1 MGLTHFLTKAYEA
14 LKFNRVDKDHIAHI
28 QQQRLQRLLVH
39 TATKSEFYHE
49 LYKGIDLARCRLRDL
64 PVVTKSAMRGNFDR
78 FVTDKRLKLLEI
90 RNSMQDKKNDGSLYL
105 GEFIPIYT
113 SGSSGE
119 TALII
124 YNRKALEIVQA
135 SLFARSSLAN
145 TKRPLYHMAKTL
157 SLSLLGKKVRIA
169 SITIP
174 RGSVY
179 PIFNNIPSLHNL
191 FAKVKIL
198 SSVDPLHKIVDQLN
212 EFQPDCLISYTFL
225 IALLAQEQIAGRL
238 NIKFNHPISFVA
250 GASEPLTEHT
260 QKLVSMAWDKKIQNI
275 YGAVECYTMAT
286 SCQKFIRLHLM
297 SHLCIVE
304 NVDHNYN
311 PVPNGQYGE
320 KLLLTNLFN
329 FVQPIIRYE
338 IDDVI
343 GYESQ
348 NCECGITSPAL
359 LPVRGRSTE
368 FIYFRKPQ
376 GGYERFH
383 PYHLMVPLFYMNDLR
398 QYQIVQTA
406 RNELTFYYVPQ
417 RNAVD
422 IEQQLTYTLREALAR
437 EGFEKYV
444 NLNLKLVD
452 FIDRDKRSGK
462 FKWVKS
468 LGTPLDLDT
477 ELDMYTH

>member
-1 MGLTHFLTKAYEA
+1 MGLTHFLTKAYGA
-14 LKFNRVDKDHIAHI
+14 LKFNRVDKVRSAHL
-28 QQQRLQRLLVH
+28 QQQRLQRLLMH
-39 TATKSEFYHE
+39 AATKSEFYHE
-49 LYKGIDLARCRLRDL
+49 LYKGIDLARCQLRDL

-78 FVTDKRLKLLEI
+78 FVTDKRLKLQEI
-90 RNSMQDKKNDGSLYL
+90 RNWMQDKRNDRSLYL

-135 SLFARSSLAN
+135 SLIARSSLSD
-145 TKRPLYHMAKTL
+145 TKRPLYHMIKTL

-169 SITIP
+169 SISIP

-179 PIFNNIPSLHNL
+179 PIFNNTPSLHHL
-191 FAKVKIL
+191 FANVKII
-198 SSVDPLHKIVDQLN
+198 SSVDPVHKIVDQLN
-212 EFQPDCLISYTFL
+212 EFQPDCLISYSFL
-225 IALLAQEQIAGRL
+225 IALLAQEQISGRL

-260 QKLVSMAWDKKIQNI
+260 QKLVSMAWNKEIQNI
-275 YGAVECYTMAT
+275 YGTVECYTMAT
-286 SCQKFIRLHLM
+286 SCQNSGRLHVM
-297 SHLCIVE
+297 SDLCIIE

-311 PVPNGQYGE
+311 PVPTGHYGE

-338 IDDVI
+338 IEDVI
-343 GYESQ
+343 GFESR
-348 NCECGITSPAL
+348 NCECGITLPVL
-359 LPVRGRSTE
+359 LPVKGRSTE

-383 PYHLMVPLFYMNDLR
+383 PYHLMVPLFYMNDLS

-417 RNAVD
+417 KNAVD
-422 IEQQLTYTLREALAR
+422 IEQQVTNTLKEALVR
-437 EGFEKYV
+437 EGLERHV
-444 NLNLKLVD
+444 DLKLKQVD
-452 FIDRDKRSGK
+452 SIARDKRSGK
-462 FKWVKS
+462 FKWIKS
-468 LGTPLDLDT
+468 LGTPLDLDA
-477 ELDMYTH
+477 EIDMHTH